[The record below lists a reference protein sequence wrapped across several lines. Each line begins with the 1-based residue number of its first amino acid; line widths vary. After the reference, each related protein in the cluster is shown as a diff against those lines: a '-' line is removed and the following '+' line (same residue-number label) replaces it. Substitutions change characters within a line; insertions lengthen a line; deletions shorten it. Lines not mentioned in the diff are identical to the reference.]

1 MVWCPRTQEAEIK
14 IPIFSPRV
22 NDHGVAAGQLPKH
35 LRPFSTSSKSQ
46 HLSILLPHVHDDM
59 TAKGPLGSRLLD
71 SGLPSMSKDENKSK
85 STLELLDNTPS
96 AIQDTYICR
105 RQKLAADAQAVRH
118 ASKDFSEA

>member
-1 MVWCPRTQEAEIK
+1 
-14 IPIFSPRV
+14 
-22 NDHGVAAGQLPKH
+22 
-35 LRPFSTSSKSQ
+35 
-46 HLSILLPHVHDDM
+46 M

-118 ASKDFSEA
+118 ASKDFSEAEYEEDGGYERDDGEDEEQDGKNEKI